1 MILSKIFGKIVGI
14 LKRRLQEC
22 FSQDSRSLHGLPMTN
37 SPSQY
42 ISQRRR
48 GAKPVEI
55 FAAFAAQV
63 AASAGAVSLSLLLS
77 SAASKQ

>member
-1 MILSKIFGKIVGI
+1 
-14 LKRRLQEC
+14 
-22 FSQDSRSLHGLPMTN
+22 MTN

-42 ISQRRR
+42 ISQRR

-63 AASAGAVSLSLLLS
+63 AAASAAVSLSLLLS
-77 SAASKQ
+77 SFEAALGLSSSSPASAAVSAQLLTVLPDTFGILV